1 MNPSVLLPAGQ
12 ESKST
17 NRPIYGA
24 DSIRINDTIYI
35 YGGFYNVAPWNK
47 EALWTLDSA
56 VSKLAQIETDPYAS
70 PAVIYHSL
78 QSLNA
83 STLLTFG
90 GHLNEHNLTPPAEP
104 EYLRYYQFSFDLRK
118 WTPLQKK
125 NATIETPLERFWHTT
140 SKSDQAIYLY
150 GGMNMTHGL
159 HDFWRYKADTDT
171 WTRLTDVPVARCGH
185 TSTMMDDGRMV
196 ILGGYD
202 CSNASLLTPTT
213 KSLISFSE
221 AAVYDTQTDEWHQQP
236 LQGDIPQ
243 ARTFHTAVKS
253 RDNRIVICGGQNQQV
268 EPFQSYLS
276 GDHASDMTAILDM
289 NTWEWHIPDASPYQP
304 FPRSHAVANIVNETK
319 MVYGFG
325 INYHTV
331 YDGLY
336 VFDLDINQ
344 WLPPAGLYLPVNQ
357 HYSVGLIVGLSILG
371 AFVGSASVVL
381 LGYWLIRRHGP
392 TIHNMLTSMRRNI
405 WNPRPG
411 EPLWAEISRLLFRFS
426 FLAIFVTMT
435 TVLVL
440 QVQNS
445 PIIDQQYYDH
455 DSDYTV
461 AAPDIRFC
469 FDGWVDT
476 ASPVLQCAT
485 DFGESCNSYL
495 INMTENVRSSLN
507 YYGTKLSCQLFR
519 APKETFKLGRTNDRT
534 AHSGSFLKF
543 YYYGL
548 PSNNSILHVELY
560 HPDHDANLPVYNISG
575 DFDWY
580 SLDENAK
587 FQSSEQM
594 NLKTENVFEV
604 QPTYATRI
612 GYELLERQKM
622 DGSAWN
628 YIGFGSTRVSQYHIK
643 SNQMS
648 ADGETTYGT
657 NPQPLGSLQVYP
669 MRYDVT
675 VMREQRAFTL
685 VNGMGI
691 VGGIFG
697 LIVGFQAS
705 LFGYR
710 PRSPWGFVHRWSVG
724 LMRRSLL
731 QGLKAHFPTTDQV
744 HIPIVHPV
752 HRRFSE
758 AALLSPSPS
767 NKTATRKAQ
776 LAHHTAIQQEEKEDD
791 SQTITSHEKDFVS
804 MACDEEDEDEG
815 KRMARLEERLH
826 VFELL
831 FQAYYIDDEVFRS
844 LQNAQK

>member
-1 MNPSVLLPAGQ
+1 MNPSVLPAGQ
-12 ESKST
+12 ELKST

-47 EALWTLDSA
+47 EALWTLDSSL
-56 VSKLAQIETDPYAS
+56 SKLTQIETDPYAS

-83 STLLTFG
+83 STLISFG
-90 GHLNEHNLTPPAEP
+90 GHLNEHNMTPPAEP

-140 SKSDQAIYLY
+140 SKSESGIYLY

-159 HDFWRYKADTDT
+159 HDVWRYNAEMDG
-171 WTRLTDVPVARCGH
+171 WTRLSDLDVARCGH
-185 TSTMMDDGRMV
+185 TSTMLDDGKMV
-196 ILGGYD
+196 VLGGYD
-202 CSNASLLTPTT
+202 CSNASLLTQTT
-213 KSLISFSE
+213 KSLISLNN
-221 AAVYDTQTDEWHQQP
+221 AAVYDTKTDEWYQQT
-236 LQGDIPQ
+236 LKGDIPQ

-253 RDNRIVICGGQNQQV
+253 RDNRIVICGGQNQEA

-276 GDHASDMTAILDM
+276 GERASDMMAILDV
-289 NTWEWHIPDASPYQP
+289 NTWEWHIPGASPYQP

-319 MVYGFG
+319 MIYGFG

-336 VFDLDINQ
+336 VFDLDTNQ
-344 WLPPAGLYLPVNQ
+344 WLPPADVYYSIHQ
-357 HYSVGLIVGLSILG
+357 HYSVGLIVGLSIFG

-381 LGYWLIRRHGP
+381 LGYWLTKRHGS
-392 TIHNMLTSMRRNI
+392 TINSLFTSTRRNI
-405 WNPRPG
+405 WNP
-411 EPLWAEISRLLFRFS
+411 
-426 FLAIFVTMT
+426 
-435 TVLVL
+435 
-440 QVQNS
+440 S

-455 DSDYTV
+455 NSDYTV

-469 FDGWVDT
+469 FDGWVNT

-485 DFGESCNSYL
+485 DFGESCSNYL
-495 INMTENVRSSLN
+495 INITENVRSNLN

-519 APKETFKLGRTNDRT
+519 PLKQTFKLGRTNDRI

-543 YYYGL
+543 YYYGQ

-575 DFDWY
+575 DFEWY
-580 SLDENAK
+580 SMDENAK

-604 QPTYATRI
+604 HPSYSTRI

-628 YIGFGSTRVSQYHIK
+628 YIGFGSTRISQYQLK

-648 ADGETTYGT
+648 ADSETTYGT
-657 NPQPLGSLQVYP
+657 NPQPLGSLHVYP

-710 PRSPWGFVHRWSVG
+710 PRSPWGILHRWSVG

-731 QGLKAHFPTTDQV
+731 QGLRARFPTTDQV

-758 AALLSPSPS
+758 ALLSTSPTTS
-767 NKTATRKAQ
+767 STPISATRKPQ
-776 LAHHTAIQQEEKEDD
+776 LAHRTTIIEEKEDD
-791 SQTITSHEKDFVS
+791 TLTITSKKGDFCMVS
-804 MACDEEDEDEG
+804 DEDEDEE

-844 LQNAQK
+844 LQNAQI

>member
-1 MNPSVLLPAGQ
+1 MNPSVLPAGQ
-12 ESKST
+12 ELKST

-24 DSIRINDTIYI
+24 DSIRINDTIYV

-47 EALWTLDSA
+47 EALWTLDS
-56 VSKLAQIETDPYAS
+56 SINKLTQLETDPYAS

-78 QSLNA
+78 QSLNS
-83 STLLTFG
+83 STLITFG
-90 GHLNEHNLTPPAEP
+90 GHLNEHNITPPAEP
-104 EYLRYYQFSFDLRK
+104 EYLRYYQFNFDSLK

-125 NATIETPLERFWHTT
+125 NPAIETPFERFWHTT
-140 SKSDQAIYLY
+140 SKSDNTIYLY
-150 GGMNMTHGL
+150 GGMNMTQGL
-159 HDFWRYKADTDT
+159 NDFWKYNAAIDG
-171 WTRLTDVPVARCGH
+171 WTRLPNVDVARCGH
-185 TSTMMDDGRMV
+185 TATMMDNGKMV
-196 ILGGYD
+196 VLGGYD
-202 CSNASLLTPTT
+202 CSNSSLLTQTT
-213 KSLISFSE
+213 KSLISLDT
-221 AAVYDTQTDEWHQQP
+221 AAVYDTNTNEWYEQT
-236 LQGDIPQ
+236 LKGDIPQ

-253 RDNRIVICGGQNQQV
+253 RNNHVIICGGQNGEV

-276 GDHASDMTAILDM
+276 GEHASDMTAILDM

-304 FPRSHAVANIVNETK
+304 FPRSHAIANIVNETK
-319 MVYGFG
+319 MIYGFG

-336 VFDLDINQ
+336 VFDLEINQ
-344 WLPPAGLYLPVNQ
+344 WLPPAGVYHHDSQ
-357 HYSVGLIVGLSILG
+357 HYSVGLIVGLSIFG

-381 LGYWLIRRHGP
+381 LGYWLIKRHGSA
-392 TIHNMLTSMRRNI
+392 INNLFAGIRRNI

-426 FLAIFVTMT
+426 FLAIFITMT
-435 TVLVL
+435 AVLVL
-440 QVQNS
+440 QVKNS

-455 DSDYTV
+455 TPDYTV
-461 AAPDIRFC
+461 AAPATDIRFC
-469 FDGWVDT
+469 FDGWLDT

-485 DFGESCNSYL
+485 DFGEPCSNYL
-495 INMTENVRSSLN
+495 INMTENVRSNLN

-519 APKETFKLGRTNDRT
+519 PPKKTFKLGRTNDRM

-543 YYYGL
+543 YYYGQ

-560 HPDHDANLPVYNISG
+560 HPDHDANLPVYNVTG
-575 DFDWY
+575 DFEWY
-580 SLDENAK
+580 SPDENAK

-604 QPTYATRI
+604 HPTYATRI

-622 DGSAWN
+622 DGSTWN
-628 YIGFGSTRVSQYHIK
+628 YIGFGSTRVSQYHLK

-648 ADGETTYGT
+648 ADGDTTYST
-657 NPQPLGSLQVYP
+657 NPQPLGSLHVYP

-697 LIVGFQAS
+697 LIVGFQAN

-710 PRSPWGFVHRWSVG
+710 PRSPWGIVHRWSVG

-731 QGLKAHFPTTDQV
+731 QGLKARFPTTDEV

-758 AALLSPSPS
+758 ALLS
-767 NKTATRKAQ
+767 
-776 LAHHTAIQQEEKEDD
+776 
-791 SQTITSHEKDFVS
+791 TSHDASSPINTTK
-804 MACDEEDEDEG
+804 
-815 KRMARLEERLH
+815 KTQMARLEERLH

>member
-1 MNPSVLLPAGQ
+1 MN
-12 ESKST
+12 T
-17 NRPIYGA
+17 
-24 DSIRINDTIYI
+24 
-35 YGGFYNVAPWNK
+35 
-47 EALWTLDSA
+47 
-56 VSKLAQIETDPYAS
+56 
-70 PAVIYHSL
+70 
-78 QSLNA
+78 
-83 STLLTFG
+83 
-90 GHLNEHNLTPPAEP
+90 
-104 EYLRYYQFSFDLRK
+104 
-118 WTPLQKK
+118 
-125 NATIETPLERFWHTT
+125 
-140 SKSDQAIYLY
+140 
-150 GGMNMTHGL
+150 THGL
-159 HDFWRYKADTDT
+159 HDFWRYNAEVDG
-171 WTRLTDVPVARCGH
+171 WTRLSDVDVARCGH
-185 TSTMMDDGRMV
+185 TSTMSEDGKMV
-196 ILGGYD
+196 VLGGYD
-202 CSNASLLTPTT
+202 CSNASLLAQTT
-213 KSLISFSE
+213 KSLISLNK
-221 AAVYDTQTDEWHQQP
+221 ADVYDTKTNEWYQQP
-236 LQGDIPQ
+236 LKGDIPHP
-243 ARTFHTAVKS
+243 RTFHTAVKS
-253 RDNRIVICGGQNQQV
+253 RDNRIIICGGQDQEV

-276 GDHASDMTAILDM
+276 GEHASDMTAILDM

-304 FPRSHAVANIVNETK
+304 FPRSHAIANIVNETK
-319 MVYGFG
+319 MIYGFG

-336 VFDLDINQ
+336 VFDLEINQ
-344 WLPPAGLYLPVNQ
+344 WLPPADVYHRVHQ
-357 HYSVGLIVGLSILG
+357 HYSVGLIIGLSIFG
-371 AFVGSASVVL
+371 ALVGSASVVL
-381 LGYWLIRRHGP
+381 LGYWLIKRHGS
-392 TIHNMLTSMRRNI
+392 TINTMFTGIRRNI

-455 DSDYTV
+455 SSDYTV

-476 ASPVLQCAT
+476 TSPVIQCAT
-485 DFGESCNSYL
+485 DFGESCSNYL
-495 INMTENVRSSLN
+495 INITENVKSSLN

-519 APKETFKLGRTNDRT
+519 PPTKIFKLGRTNDRI

-543 YYYGL
+543 YYYGQ

-560 HPDHDANLPVYNISG
+560 HPEHDANLPVYNLTG
-575 DFDWY
+575 DFEWY

-604 QPTYATRI
+604 HPTYATRI

-628 YIGFGSTRVSQYHIK
+628 YIGFGSTRVSQYHLK

-648 ADGETTYGT
+648 ADGDTTYGT
-657 NPQPLGSLQVYP
+657 NPQPLGSLYVYP

-697 LIVGFQAS
+697 LIVAVQSS
-705 LFGYR
+705 LFGFR
-710 PRSPWGFVHRWSVG
+710 PRSPWGLVHRWSIG

-731 QGLKAHFPTTDQV
+731 QGLKARFPTTDQV

-758 AALLSPSPS
+758 ALLSPSP
-767 NKTATRKAQ
+767 THATRKAAP
-776 LAHHTAIQQEEKEDD
+776 LNHHTTTIQEEKEDD
-791 SQTITSHEKDFVS
+791 TLTITSQKMDFYT
-804 MACDEEDEDEG
+804 DGDEDEDEA